1 MLICEVNRVRREK
14 RSTQRGRVFL
24 RKVEPQDEE
33 EEEHRSWM
41 FLLFCFDRFFLFLKR
56 HTEKSNEKKQKSK
69 FKSQNESDT
78 EPKEEE

>member
-1 MLICEVNRVRREK
+1 MRKKKNIG
-14 RSTQRGRVFL
+14 RG
-24 RKVEPQDEE
+24 
-33 EEEHRSWM
+33 
-41 FLLFCFDRFFLFLKR
+41 CFDRFFLFLKR